1 MIKIIDDYYVR
12 ADNFQFT
19 ALQGKNG
26 KTKDGED
33 CITYRTLGYYTTL
46 TGAIQ
51 GIRQFDTIEALSDG
65 EWELDEAID
74 KIEEITNK
82 FQKVLER
89 HINL

>member
-1 MIKIIDDYYVR
+1 MIKIIDNYYVR

-19 ALQGKNG
+19 ALQGKPG
-26 KTKDGED
+26 KTKQGDD

-46 TGAIQ
+46 TGAIM

-65 EWELDEAID
+65 EWELDEAIK
-74 KIEEITNK
+74 KIQEITNK

-89 HINL
+89 HINV